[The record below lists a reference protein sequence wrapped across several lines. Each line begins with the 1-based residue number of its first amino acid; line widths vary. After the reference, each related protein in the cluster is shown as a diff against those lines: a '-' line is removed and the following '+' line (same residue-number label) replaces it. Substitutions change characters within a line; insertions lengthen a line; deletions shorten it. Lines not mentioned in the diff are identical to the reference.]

1 MNYTVFQWI
10 NGWAGH
16 AASLDTTMVF
26 ITNSA
31 PVVAVVFMLLLWF
44 SKASRSSAIAKQY
57 TVLYTVISMM
67 LALVINVA
75 LHHLYYH
82 ARPFVTHHVHQLV
95 SHSKDSSFVSD
106 HGVLVFT
113 IAFML
118 LLRKDAWGYAAL
130 IWAVLVGISRMY
142 VGVHYPADILGAAV
156 LSWGTGAIVLLSA
169 GRIEPVAQVIFR
181 VYNGIAKRI
190 PALSKYNH
198 TT

>member
-16 AASLDTTMVF
+16 SVFLDKTMIW

-31 PVVAVVFMLLLWF
+31 PFVAVLFMLILWF
-44 SKASRSSAIAKQY
+44 SSANRNIAMAKQY
-57 TVLYTVISMM
+57 TALYTVLSMM
-67 LALVINVA
+67 LALVVNVL

-113 IAFML
+113 IAIML
-118 LLRKDAWGYAAL
+118 LLRKDAWGYVAL
-130 IWAVLVGISRMY
+130 IWAILVGISRIY
-142 VGVHYPADILGAAV
+142 VGVHYPADILGAAA
-156 LSWGTGAIVLLSA
+156 LSWGTSAIVLLLT
-169 GRIEPVAQVIFR
+169 GRIEPFAQVVFR
-181 VYNGIAKRI
+181 MHNRLTKGI

-198 TT
+198 KA